1 MKSFKK
7 LICLTLIFAM
17 MAGCANEKS
26 SQQSEETPT
35 AKFASGTYTSTKM
48 GNNGPITVEVTM
60 NESGIEDILVKE
72 HSETKGIGTTAMDMI
87 LTEMLERQTVNVD
100 FVAGA
105 TVTSAAVK
113 AAVSEAIGQAGDVKN
128 LYEKE
133 KDPVEQ
139 FEDCETELV
148 IIGAG
153 GAGVMAAIRASELGI
168 KTILLEKEGIIGGT
182 TTVVGVGFNAG
193 GTKLQSVVTV
203 DDYYQHLVDSGSLT
217 DSNGNYGK
225 ESEDYTR
232 AFADYAPAAV
242 DYLVDCGL
250 PIKAIEDGGNN
261 VGSHQLISQENGK
274 LGEVLMEL
282 LSEELKKAE
291 NVDLRLNN
299 EATHIIMEDGKV
311 IGVEVSGKNGS
322 YKISAENV
330 LIATGGYASSD
341 EIIKEYNPSILGYN
355 STMCISSD
363 GSGIK
368 LGLEAGGVV
377 TDMQKMTIR
386 QLSVGYP
393 GIGGATYAH
402 NTLKS
407 GEILV
412 DANGNRFVN
421 EQASKNDLIAALNEL
436 DKNTCYI
443 IANQEMADGN
453 DELAGLIK
461 RGLMKQADTIEELAE
476 LLGMD
481 EATLKATVDKFNE
494 SVKNGSDEE
503 FGREDLSISLETG
516 PYYGVEARPS
526 RHYCNGGLITNGSTE
541 VLNENMEAIEGLYAA
556 GEVTWHSEHPASNA
570 LTFGRHA
577 AEVIAEKLGK

>member
-7 LICLTLIFAM
+7 LLCLCLAVAL
-17 MAGCANEKS
+17 MAGCSAEKS
-26 SQQSEETPT
+26 SEQSSEDAAKGFT
-35 AKFASGTYTSTKM
+35 AGTYTATKM
-48 GNNGPITVEVTM
+48 GNNGPITVEVVMSET
-60 NESGIEDILVKE
+60 GIEDIRVTD
-72 HSETKGIGTTAMDMI
+72 HSETKGIGTTAMDLLIADMV
-87 LTEMLERQTVNVD
+87 ERQTVQTD

-113 AAVSEAIGQAGDVKN
+113 SAVQEAVGQAGDVSGLEN
-128 LYEKE
+128 KE
-133 KDPVEQ
+133 AAPVEQ
-139 FEDCETELV
+139 YGDCEAELV

-153 GAGVMAAIRASELGI
+153 GAGIMAAIRASELGI
-168 KTILLEKEGIIGGT
+168 NTILLEKEGIIGGT

-193 GTKLQSVVTV
+193 GTKLQSATTK
-203 DDYYQHLVDSGSLT
+203 DDYYQHLADSGSLT
-217 DSNGNYGK
+217 DANGNYGK

-232 AFADYAPAAV
+232 AFAEYAPAAV

-250 PIKAIEDGGNN
+250 PIKAIEDGGGN
-261 VGSHQLISQENGK
+261 VGSHQLISKDNGN
-274 LGEVLMEL
+274 LGEVLVEL
-282 LSEELKKAE
+282 LDSELKKAE

-299 EATHIIMEDGKV
+299 EATHIVMKDGKV
-311 IGVEVSGKNGS
+311 AGVEVEGKNGS
-322 YKISAENV
+322 YTIATEAV

-341 EIIKEYNPSILGYN
+341 EIIGEYVPNILGYN

-377 TDMQKMTIR
+377 TDMQKMTLR

-393 GIGGATYAH
+393 GLGGATYAH
-402 NTLKS
+402 NTLSS

-421 EQASKNDLIAALNEL
+421 EQGPKNDLIAALNGL

-453 DELAGLIK
+453 SELSGLIK
-461 RGLMKQADTIEELAE
+461 RGLMKQADTIEELAK

-481 EATLKATVDKFNE
+481 EATLVATVEKFNE
-494 SVKNGSDEE
+494 GVANGSDE
-503 FGREDLSISLETG
+503 FGRENLTINFETG

-541 VLNENMEAIEGLYAA
+541 MLNENMEVIEGLYAA